1 MALGRSVSNIAKR
14 HYLRLLHTLE
24 GSRAMPSHPQIDMN
38 PLFCYTSGRWLWN
51 EREQLEARYRR
62 FDVSSLQQAACQAV
76 GANKC
81 ISFKKIGEGNYN
93 KAYRL
98 EMEDGQ
104 KIIAKVSHP
113 NAGPRVLTTASE
125 VATMEFARTILNIP
139 VPRFVDVE
147 RKLLSVSFE
156 KLGSLYF
163 KDSGIAGCEPAIV
176 TSGPQDVVGH
186 VESTYCIGPIT
197 RREFWEKQRSDM
209 QYHGTSSAEYLKSVA
224 RREIEWI
231 NAHANPQEPSKTP
244 WQYTSPQQKSPEA
257 HTALLE
263 KFLATIPYITPKDP
277 ELASPRLWHP
287 DFHAGNIY
295 IDDQARIS
303 CIIDWQGAWAAPVF
317 IGANPPLL
325 LDYGIDMLMKLPENF
340 KALDD
345 ATKDKLRY
353 QVSQSVLV
361 HTYETST
368 AEKNPLMYKVMR
380 HPHGQTL
387 KQLEAFV
394 GSTWDNCLFPFEEC
408 LIRVESEWGHF
419 GTNEPCPYHFS
430 AEEIRQHDEEAGSF
444 NKSQEFWKELQG
456 VLTNEGYASKE
467 SFSKAV
473 KILRDLREV
482 GLGDMKGEERR
493 SFDKETRWVA
503 DLDETA
509 SKVMPGQLS
518 TSYVASGGSRPRKSR
533 LRHFY
538 FPSYCTL
545 VSMMQPS
552 PSRKGTFSHSSGAPG
567 YPPS

>member
-1 MALGRSVSNIAKR
+1 MALSRSVSNIAKR

-98 EMEDGQ
+98 EMKDGQ
-104 KIIAKVSHP
+104 KIIAKVPHP
-113 NAGPRVLTTASE
+113 NSGPRVLTTASE

-139 VPRFVDVE
+139 VPRVLAWSATDQNPVQAEYIIMEEASGSQLHEVWQDLSLRRKSDIIREFVDVE
-147 RKLLSVSFE
+147 RKLLSFSFE

-176 TSGPQDVVGH
+176 TSGPQDVVSH

-209 QYHGTSSAEYLKSVA
+209 QYHGPWTSSAEYLKSVA

-231 NAHANPQEPSKTP
+231 NAHANPQEPRKTP

-263 KFLATIPYITPKDP
+263 KFLAIIPYITPKDP

-430 AEEIRQHDEEAGSF
+430 AEEIRQHDEEAGAF

-456 VLTNEGYASKE
+456 VLTDEGYASKE
-467 SFSKAV
+467 IFSKAV

-482 GLGDMKGEERR
+482 GLGDLKGEERR

-503 DLDETA
+503 DLD
-509 SKVMPGQLS
+509 GH
-518 TSYVASGGSRPRKSR
+518 RI
-533 LRHFY
+533 
-538 FPSYCTL
+538 
-545 VSMMQPS
+545 
-552 PSRKGTFSHSSGAPG
+552 
-567 YPPS
+567 